1 MDNDM
6 ILNEVNIMEDSN
18 RKVQKCNCKTEVF
31 SRVTGFYRPVENFNI
46 GKKQEFKDRK
56 TYEQINRLID
66 IVIVTEDK
74 YKKKKEQSN

>member
-6 ILNEVNIMEDSN
+6 VLNEVNSMEDSN

-46 GKKQEFKDRK
+46 GKKQEFKDRN
-56 TYEQINRLID
+56 TYGF
-66 IVIVTEDK
+66 
-74 YKKKKEQSN
+74 